1 MQGRTDPQGRNGAEN
16 PMRIGVSLPD
26 PSGPDAQ
33 GRPPLDQVRDALRRA
48 ADDGFASA
56 WLSNIFGL
64 DALTTL
70 AVAGSQVPG
79 IELGTA
85 VVPTYPRH
93 PPALAQQ
100 ALTVAAATG
109 GRLGLGVGTSH
120 EVVVANMFG
129 YDFGKPVE
137 HTREYLSVL
146 RPLLHGE
153 PAKVHG
159 NQVSAD
165 IRLSTPGPT
174 PVPLRLAALGP
185 RMLRLAAQLADGT
198 VLWMTGPAT
207 VRSHIVPTITTEA
220 DALGRPSPR
229 VVCILPICVTS
240 DPDAAR
246 AAAAKVFAIY
256 GQLPSS
262 RAMLDR
268 EGAAGPADVAL
279 VGDEAAVEAQ
289 LADLA
294 DAGVTDFVAGEFGR
308 GDDAVRTRRLLM
320 SLLGT

>member
-1 MQGRTDPQGRNGAEN
+1 
-16 PMRIGVSLPD
+16 MRIGVALPD

-33 GRPPLDQVRDALRRA
+33 GRPPLGQVHDALRRA

-56 WLSNIFGL
+56 WMNNIFGL
-64 DALTTL
+64 DALTAL

-93 PPALAQQ
+93 PAALAQQ
-100 ALTVAAATG
+100 ALAVAAATD
-109 GRLGLGVGTSH
+109 GRLTLGVGTSH
-120 EVVVANMFG
+120 EVVIRDMFG
-129 YDFGKPVE
+129 YDFSRPVE
-137 HTREYLSVL
+137 HTRECLSIL

-153 PAKVHG
+153 PAKVQG
-159 NQVSAD
+159 NQLSAD
-165 IRLSTPGPT
+165 ITLATPGPT
-174 PVPLRLAALGP
+174 PVPLLLAALGP
-185 RMLRLAAQLADGT
+185 RMLRLAAEYADGT

-207 VRSHIVPTITTEA
+207 VRSHIVPTITAAAEA
-220 DALGRPSPR
+220 VGRPSPR

-246 AAAAKVFAIY
+246 AAAAKVFAVY
-256 GQLPSS
+256 GQLPSY

-294 DAGVTDFVAGEFGR
+294 DAGVTDFVAGGFGR
-308 GDDAVRTRRLLM
+308 GEDAVRTRRLLT

>member
-1 MQGRTDPQGRNGAEN
+1 
-16 PMRIGVSLPD
+16 MRIGVSLPD

-33 GRPPLDQVRDALRRA
+33 GRPPLAQVRDALRRA
-48 ADDGFASA
+48 ADEGFASA
-56 WLSNIFGL
+56 WMNNIFGL
-64 DALTTL
+64 DALTAL

-93 PPALAQQ
+93 PAVLAQQ
-100 ALTVAAATG
+100 ALTVAAATE
-109 GRLGLGVGTSH
+109 GRLALGVGTSH
-120 EVVVANMFG
+120 QIVIEAMFG
-129 YDFGKPVE
+129 YDFGKPVAN
-137 HTREYLSVL
+137 TREYLSIL
-146 RPLLHGE
+146 RPLLHGQ
-153 PAKVHG
+153 PAKLWG
-159 NQVSAD
+159 EQVSAD
-165 IRLSTPGPT
+165 VGLTTPGPT
-174 PVPLRLAALGP
+174 PALGP
-185 RMLRLAAQLADGT
+185 RMLRLAAELADGT

-207 VRSHIVPTITTEA
+207 VRGHIVPTITA
-220 DALGRPSPR
+220 AAQALGRPSPR

-256 GQLPSS
+256 GQLPSY

-279 VGDEAAVEAQ
+279 VGDEATVEAQ

-308 GDDAVRTRRLLM
+308 GEDAVRTRRLLT
-320 SLLGT
+320 SLLQT